1 MAGDQLLDEIWYD
14 TDSVFY
20 MVVAML
26 TFTSIIGTLLY
37 YKDQLIARPQNEEE
51 EEGEIKETLEV
62 TPQWRDPVLQVSRPS
77 PLTPSFSLWGKK
89 LQFSPQVSGNVAQK
103 RPILLNILGSFQR

>member
-37 YKDQLIARPQNEEE
+37 YKDQRLGIFLFQH
-51 EEGEIKETLEV
+51 
-62 TPQWRDPVLQVSRPS
+62 
-77 PLTPSFSLWGKK
+77 SL
-89 LQFSPQVSGNVAQK
+89 QK
-103 RPILLNILGSFQR
+103 RNIEGTVDGASAIKISRTRNQCL